1 MQVNDGSRH
10 QEANPRTF
18 KDMEKMTEELHV
30 LTKEQNPNTEIQT
43 ECEDFV
49 SDEHRDTSEFP
60 SEENKQEKEEEK
72 EEQLMEEKKRKKED
86 KKKKDATQ
94 KVTEQ
99 KTKAN
104 LSRNWMRESCIL
116 PEATKPSLSQPPT
129 ASSVGSV
136 PTPAGNGG
144 NNAKRAV
151 ATNGQPQNAA
161 RYLPRE
167 VPPRFRQQEHKVLLK
182 RGQPP
187 PPSCGLLGGG
197 AGPPGVPGS
206 NPGTAQPL
214 TQPNGPLQHGTTPVD
229 TNPGGAGSNYANS
242 AWGSGSSSTDLNH
255 GWDKLI
261 VDGSDMEAWPCIT
274 GRDSESASEH
284 VDNEGASSLGSEKGL
299 PPGSGAARSC
309 KGAANQFAAGSGKNE
324 CKLGAWNMGLVPKP
338 SHASSI
344 SSESKEGLNNWKN
357 LSSPDG
363 AGLGLTL
370 NPNIN
375 PSAWPILGQ
384 EGTSGKV
391 TLETDISSSN
401 AQLSAVGQSP
411 RDQDGTSPSAW
422 AKQSKTEN
430 AGVTWNASV
439 GEQPQALNTDGP
451 SNGDTNSLNASSQS
465 TGNPLQN
472 KGVSETTGNGTW
484 NMPLAMNLGNSLVL
498 NQSVST
504 EASSEGS
511 TRETMEGRAA
521 GGTWNTVWGSSG
533 TESMSGQNG
542 TGADGNNGR
551 TGDDP
556 AKNGSAMKQLLVNRS
571 RTESWDNNGGSWDSE
586 TPDPNKAKNWGKGNR
601 TAPGGAQGLWGQ
613 QTGADNRS
621 EGDWVGSANEQ
632 NCGTGGWDN
641 HRVNPLPENQ
651 GENAQNSNWVKAS
664 SSTGSDSGSRS
675 NNKKGASDNHPGGR
689 RLNKADHPDQ
699 EEVLQSVI
707 NRADLDPR
715 VLSNTGWG
723 QTQIKQNTMW
733 DVQESPRN
741 ERRADKGTEGWESTA
756 TQSTNSGGWGEG
768 PSQTS
773 HCTSGWGDA
782 PQSSNVEWK
791 DSKSPS
797 GWVDPKNSQG
807 WGGGAAEEKTPSWN
821 DGPRIKEPGWGA
833 RQQQTQGW
841 SANNGW
847 GDGSGQPAEQ
857 PKAGGW
863 DSSNSRWGESGRA
876 HSGDVGSWGGGSN
889 SNNNQRG
896 GWEDPTRHQGWGEP
910 SKATTSNWNKQ
921 QDVSGSWGTASASS
935 RQSGPGWGSA
945 PVPPMPSSVPTLPKE
960 EEPTGWEEPSPQ
972 SISRKMEID
981 DGTSAWGDP
990 NSYNYKNVNLWDKNS
1005 QSESSG
1011 SGPMPRE
1018 QNAANTV
1025 TGRGS
1030 TSSSGSKSMQ
1040 DGWGGGDRPT
1050 MSNTRPPS
1058 WEEDDDGPMGLWNSA
1073 GTQESSSPYNSSNW
1087 TSGGK
1092 KIHKGSMKGGNNDT
1106 WINPISTQF
1115 SKMGLLRESSED
1127 GVSNKMD
1134 LTVGG
1139 LPDKKLESDKRGMN
1153 MDYNG
1158 MMRKDRSGFRPS
1170 NSKDSPTTDS
1180 GPYFEKLTLP
1190 FSNQDGCLSDEAPNS
1205 PFSPPP
1211 SCKLSPSGTA
1221 LPTASL
1227 GCIGSG
1233 LNLQNINARHNG
1245 NHGLFGSSTAQSR
1258 GVHTP
1263 QLQSMN
1269 SSQPNLR
1276 PQVPPQFLP
1285 PPQVPAPM
1293 LKHATP
1299 NGALNPALFSLG
1311 PQLSPQQIAMLSQLP
1326 QLPQLQLA
1334 YQLLLQQQQ
1343 QQQVLQNQRKL
1354 SAAVRQQQEQQ
1365 LARIVNAL
1373 QQQQQQLRH
1382 NNNPAMK
1389 HSPSHPGMPKQHLD
1403 NVVPSSLPSG
1413 LPDFQTKGQIQP
1425 GYPMGMGSNMNV
1437 NQLDVNSIVGMKEP
1451 QSQQSRLKQW
1461 TTMDGLSP
1469 ATPPPDHNPL
1479 KNGAISSNMA
1489 PPVKPRDS
1497 LPYYE
1502 MIAEFRPGE
1511 PWKGFQNIDP
1521 ESDPYVTPAS
1531 MINSSAAPPSSDSE
1545 HQLLRDRSTGSSSS
1559 LNTSL
1564 PSPGAWSYSAS
1575 NSSYNTVQS
1584 TSAKFSD
1591 FKSTWSPDPIGHPR
1605 MWKSQMS
1612 SKNTNP
1618 PTRPPP
1624 GLTNQKP
1631 PSSPWGSGAPRFS
1644 RGWGVQE
1651 SRYALSSNWSDGN
1664 SSGSGRVS
1672 SWLVLHN
1679 LTPQIDG
1686 STLRTICMQHGPL
1699 ITFHL
1704 NLTHGT
1710 ALVRYSTKQEA
1721 AKAQTALH
1729 MCVLGNTTILAEFV
1743 SEEEV
1748 NRYFAQGQ
1756 LSTPSPGWQTL
1767 ETGQSQ
1773 MDPVGSSLHS
1783 FSGRASLGQWN
1794 SVGGVGRGSGN
1805 LAGTSLWATPSYTAS
1820 LWGAPNSDD
1829 SHRMGSPAPLLPGD
1843 LLGGGADS
1851 I

>member
-1 MQVNDGSRH
+1 MQVNDGSRR
-10 QEANPRTF
+10 QEASLKNF
-18 KDMEKMTEELHV
+18 MEMEKMTEELHI
-30 LTKEQNPNTEIQT
+30 LTKEQNVKAEIRA
-43 ECEDFV
+43 EREDFIR
-49 SDEHRDTSEFP
+49 DEHDDASE
-60 SEENKQEKEEEK
+60 SSIEESKQEKEEEK

-99 KTKAN
+99 KTKV
-104 LSRNWMRESCIL
+104 

-129 ASSVGSV
+129 ATPVGSV

-167 VPPRFRQQEHKVLLK
+167 VPPRFRQHEHKVLLK

-197 AGPPGVPGS
+197 AGPPGLPGS

-214 TQPNGPLQHGTTPVD
+214 TQPNCPLQHGSTPVD
-229 TNPGGAGSNYANS
+229 PNPGGAGSNYANS

-284 VDNEGASSLGSEKGL
+284 VDNEGASNLGSEKSL
-299 PPGSGAARSC
+299 PPGSGTARSC

-344 SSESKEGLNNWKN
+344 SSESKDGLNNWKN

-375 PSAWPILGQ
+375 PSAWPVLGQ
-384 EGTSGKV
+384 EGTSGKG
-391 TLETDISSSN
+391 TLETDVSSSS

-411 RDQDGTSPSAW
+411 RDQDGTSASAW

-451 SNGDTNSLNASSQS
+451 NNGDTNSLNASSQS

-472 KGVSETTGNGTW
+472 KGMSDTTGNGTW
-484 NMPLAMNLGNSLVL
+484 NMPLGMGLGNPLVL

-511 TRETMEGRAA
+511 IRGTMEGRGT

-533 TESMSGQNG
+533 TDAISGQNG

-551 TGDDP
+551 NGDDA
-556 AKNGSAMKQLLVNRS
+556 AKTGSGMKQLLVNRS
-571 RTESWDNNGGSWDSE
+571 RTESWDSNGRSWDSE
-586 TPDPNKAKNWGKGNR
+586 AQDPNKAKNWGKGNR
-601 TAPGGAQGLWGQ
+601 TASGGAQGLWGQ
-613 QTGADNRS
+613 QPGTDNRS
-621 EGDWVGSANEQ
+621 EGEWGGPPNEQ

-651 GENAQNSNWVKAS
+651 GENSQNSNWVKAS

-675 NNKKGASDNHPGGR
+675 NNKRGASENHPGGR
-689 RLNKADHPDQ
+689 RLNKTDPLDQ

-707 NRADLDPR
+707 SRADLDPR

-723 QTQIKQNTMW
+723 QTQIKQNTVW

-741 ERRADKGTEGWESTA
+741 ERRTDKGTEGWESTT

-768 PSQTS
+768 PSQSS

-782 PQSSNVEWK
+782 PQSSNMEWK

-797 GWVDPKNSQG
+797 GWVDPKNSQS
-807 WGGGAAEEKTPSWN
+807 WGGGTPEEKAPSWN

-833 RQQQTQGW
+833 RQQPTQGW

-847 GDGSGQPAEQ
+847 GDGSGQAAEQ

-863 DSSNSRWGESGRA
+863 DSSNSRWGESGR
-876 HSGDVGSWGGGSN
+876 GDVGSWGSGSN
-889 SNNNQRG
+889 SNSNQRS
-896 GWEDPTRHQGWGEP
+896 GWEDSIRHQGWGEP
-910 SKATTSNWNKQ
+910 SKTANWNKQ
-921 QDVSGSWGTASASS
+921 QDMSSSWGTASAGS

-945 PVPPMPSSVPTLPKE
+945 PVPSAPITVVPKE

-1011 SGPMPRE
+1011 SGPLPRE
-1018 QNAANTV
+1018 QNTSNAV

-1040 DGWGGGDRPT
+1040 DGWGGDRPAVP
-1050 MSNTRPPS
+1050 STRPPS
-1058 WEEDDDGPMGLWNSA
+1058 WEEEDDGSMGLWNSA

-1106 WINPISTQF
+1106 WMNPLSTQF

-1127 GVSNKMD
+1127 GVGNKMD

-1158 MMRKDRSGFRPS
+1158 MMRKDRSGFRPP
-1170 NSKDSPTTDS
+1170 NSKDSPTADS
-1180 GPYFEKLTLP
+1180 GPYFEK
-1190 FSNQDGCLSDEAPNS
+1190 
-1205 PFSPPP
+1205 
-1211 SCKLSPSGTA
+1211 
-1221 LPTASL
+1221 
-1227 GCIGSG
+1227 
-1233 LNLQNINARHNG
+1233 NG
-1245 NHGLFGSSTAQSR
+1245 NHGLFGGSTAQSR

-1263 QLQSMN
+1263 QVQPMN

-1276 PQVPPQFLP
+1276 AQVPPQFLP
-1285 PPQVPAPM
+1285 PPQVPASM
-1293 LKHATP
+1293 LKHAAP

-1334 YQLLLQQQQ
+1334 YQLLIQQQ

-1373 QQQQQQLRH
+1373 QQQQQQQHRH
-1382 NNNPAMK
+1382 NSTPGMK
-1389 HSPSHPGMPKQHLD
+1389 HSPSHPGIPKQHLD
-1403 NVVPSSLPSG
+1403 NVVPNSLPSG
-1413 LPDFQTKGQIQP
+1413 LPDFQTKGQLQP
-1425 GYPMGMGSNMNV
+1425 GYPMGLGSNMSV

-1461 TTMDGLSP
+1461 TTMEGLSP

-1479 KNGAISSNMA
+1479 KNGAISSSMA
-1489 PPVKPRDS
+1489 PSKSRDS

-1502 MIAEFRPGE
+1502 MIAGDSLASHSGPASDNWSTPKLSNGSSSSSWPPEFRPGE

-1521 ESDPYVTPAS
+1521 ESDPYATPAS
-1531 MINSSAAPPSSDSE
+1531 MINSSAAPPSPDSE

-1575 NSSYNTVQS
+1575 NSSYSTVQS

-1605 MWKSQMS
+1605 MWKNQMS

-1631 PSSPWGSGAPRFS
+1631 PSSLWGSGAPRFS
-1644 RGWGVQE
+1644 RGWGIQE
-1651 SRYALSSNWSDGN
+1651 SRYALSSNWGDG
-1664 SSGSGRVS
+1664 SLGGSGRVS
-1672 SWLVLHN
+1672 PWLVLHN

-1756 LSTPSPGWQTL
+1756 LPTPSPGWQTL

-1773 MDPVGSSLHS
+1773 LDPVGSSLHS
-1783 FSGRASLGQWN
+1783 FGGRSGLGQWN
-1794 SVGGVGRGSGN
+1794 SAGGVGRGSGN
-1805 LAGTSLWATPSYTAS
+1805 LAGASLWATPSYTAS

>member
-1 MQVNDGSRH
+1 MQVNDGSRR
-10 QEANPRTF
+10 QQACLKTF
-18 KDMEKMTEELHV
+18 MEMEKMTEELHI
-30 LTKEQNPNTEIQT
+30 LTKEQDVKAEIQA
-43 ECEDFV
+43 ECEDFTR
-49 SDEHRDTSEFP
+49 DEHDDTSESP
-60 SEENKQEKEEEK
+60 VEESKQEKEEEK

-99 KTKAN
+99 KTKV
-104 LSRNWMRESCIL
+104 

-129 ASSVGSV
+129 ATPVGSV
-136 PTPAGNGG
+136 PTPAANGG

-167 VPPRFRQQEHKVLLK
+167 VPPRFRQHEHKVLLK

-197 AGPPGVPGS
+197 AGPPGLPGS
-206 NPGTAQPL
+206 NPGAAQPL
-214 TQPNGPLQHGTTPVD
+214 TQPNCPLQHGSTPVD

-284 VDNEGASSLGSEKGL
+284 VDNEGASNFGSEKSL

-344 SSESKEGLNNWKN
+344 SSESKDGLNNWKN
-357 LSSPDG
+357 LSNPDG

-375 PSAWPILGQ
+375 PSAWPVLGQ
-384 EGTSGKV
+384 EGNSGKG
-391 TLETDISSSN
+391 TLETDVSSSS

-411 RDQDGTSPSAW
+411 RDQDGTSASAW
-422 AKQSKTEN
+422 ANKSKTEN

-451 SNGDTNSLNASSQS
+451 NNGDTNSLNANSQS

-472 KGVSETTGNGTW
+472 KGVSDTTGNGTW
-484 NMPLAMNLGNSLVL
+484 NMPMGMGLGNPLVL

-511 TRETMEGRAA
+511 IRGTMEGRGT
-521 GGTWNTVWGSSG
+521 GGSWNTVWGSSG
-533 TESMSGQNG
+533 TDSISGQNG
-542 TGADGNNGR
+542 TGADGNSGR
-551 TGDDP
+551 NSDDT
-556 AKNGSAMKQLLVNRS
+556 AKAGSGLKQLLVNRS
-571 RTESWDNNGGSWDSE
+571 RTESWDSNSGSWDSE
-586 TPDPNKAKNWGKGNR
+586 AQDPNKAKNWGKGNR
-601 TAPGGAQGLWGQ
+601 TASSGAQGLWGQ
-613 QTGADNRS
+613 QPGTDNRS
-621 EGDWVGSANEQ
+621 EGEWSGTPNEQ

-651 GENAQNSNWVKAS
+651 GENSQNSNWVKAS

-675 NNKKGASDNHPGGR
+675 NNKRGGSENHPGGR
-689 RLNKADHPDQ
+689 RLNKTDPLDQ
-699 EEVLQSVI
+699 EEVIQSVI
-707 NRADLDPR
+707 SRSDLDPR

-723 QTQIKQNTMW
+723 QTQIKQNTVW

-741 ERRADKGTEGWESTA
+741 ERRTDRGTEGWESTT
-756 TQSTNSGGWGEG
+756 TQSTNSGGWGEAS
-768 PSQTS
+768 SQSS
-773 HCTSGWGDA
+773 HCNSGWGDA
-782 PQSSNVEWK
+782 PQSSNMES
-791 DSKSPS
+791 DSPS

-807 WGGGAAEEKTPSWN
+807 WGGGTPEEKAPSWN
-821 DGPRIKEPGWGA
+821 DAPRIKEPGWGA
-833 RQQQTQGW
+833 RQQPTQGW
-841 SANNGW
+841 SPNNGW

-863 DSSNSRWGESGRA
+863 DSSNSRWGDSGR
-876 HSGDVGSWGGGSN
+876 GEVGSWGGGNSN
-889 SNNNQRG
+889 SNQRS

-910 SKATTSNWNKQ
+910 SKTAANNWNKQ
-921 QDVSGSWGTASASS
+921 QDVSGSWGTNSAGS

-945 PVPPMPSSVPTLPKE
+945 SVPPAPIPVVPKE

-1011 SGPMPRE
+1011 SGPAPRE
-1018 QNAANTV
+1018 QNAANVV

-1030 TSSSGSKSMQ
+1030 TSSSGSKAMQ

-1050 MSNTRPPS
+1050 VASTRPPS
-1058 WEEDDDGPMGLWNSA
+1058 WEEEEDGSIGLWNSA
-1073 GTQESSSPYNSSNW
+1073 GTQESSSPYNSTNW
-1087 TSGGK
+1087 TSSGK

-1106 WINPISTQF
+1106 WINPLSTQF
-1115 SKMGLLRESSED
+1115 SKMGLLREPSED
-1127 GVSNKMD
+1127 GVGNKMD
-1134 LTVGG
+1134 LAVVG
-1139 LPDKKLESDKRGMN
+1139 LSDKKLESDKRGMN

-1158 MMRKDRSGFRPS
+1158 MMRKDRSGFRPP
-1170 NSKDSPTTDS
+1170 NSKDSPTADS
-1180 GPYFEKLTLP
+1180 GPYFEK
-1190 FSNQDGCLSDEAPNS
+1190 
-1205 PFSPPP
+1205 
-1211 SCKLSPSGTA
+1211 
-1221 LPTASL
+1221 
-1227 GCIGSG
+1227 
-1233 LNLQNINARHNG
+1233 NG
-1245 NHGLFGSSTAQSR
+1245 NHGLFGGSTAQSR

-1263 QLQSMN
+1263 QVQPMN

-1276 PQVPPQFLP
+1276 AQVPPQFLP
-1285 PPQVPAPM
+1285 PPQVPASM
-1293 LKHATP
+1293 LKHTAP

-1334 YQLLLQQQQ
+1334 YQLLIQQQ

-1365 LARIVNAL
+1365 LARIVSAL
-1373 QQQQQQLRH
+1373 QQQQQQQHRH
-1382 NNNPAMK
+1382 NTPGMK
-1389 HSPSHPGMPKQHLD
+1389 HSPSHPGIPKQHLD
-1403 NVVPSSLPSG
+1403 NVVPNSLPSG
-1413 LPDFQTKGQIQP
+1413 LPDFQTKGQLQP
-1425 GYPMGMGSNMNV
+1425 GYPMGLGSNMNV

-1461 TTMDGLSP
+1461 TTMEGLSP

-1479 KNGAISSNMA
+1479 KNGAISSSMA
-1489 PPVKPRDS
+1489 PPKSRDS

-1502 MIAEFRPGE
+1502 MIAGDSLASHSGPASDNWSTPKLSNGSSSSSWPPEFRPGE

-1521 ESDPYVTPAS
+1521 ESDPYATPAS
-1531 MINSSAAPPSSDSE
+1531 MINSSAAPPSPDSE

-1575 NSSYNTVQS
+1575 NSSYSTVQS
-1584 TSAKFSD
+1584 TSAKFND

-1605 MWKSQMS
+1605 MWKNQMS

-1631 PSSPWGSGAPRFS
+1631 PSSLWGSGAPRFS
-1644 RGWGVQE
+1644 RGWGVQD
-1651 SRYALSSNWSDGN
+1651 SRYALSSNWGDG
-1664 SSGSGRVS
+1664 SSGGSVRVS
-1672 SWLVLHN
+1672 SWLLLHN

-1721 AKAQTALH
+1721 IKAQTALH

-1783 FSGRASLGQWN
+1783 FGGRSGLGQWN
-1794 SVGGVGRGSGN
+1794 SAGGVGRGSGN
-1805 LAGTSLWATPSYTAS
+1805 LAGASLWATPSYTAS

>member
-1 MQVNDGSRH
+1 LAPKFLPKWPPHSQLAFERCFLKKEGKESVCFLLNFLIFDFASN
-10 QEANPRTF
+10 ASTCWILAL
-18 KDMEKMTEELHV
+18 LH
-30 LTKEQNPNTEIQT
+30 
-43 ECEDFV
+43 FM
-49 SDEHRDTSEFP
+49 R
-60 SEENKQEKEEEK
+60 EKEEEK

-86 KKKKDATQ
+86 KKKKEATQ

-99 KTKAN
+99 KTKV
-104 LSRNWMRESCIL
+104 

-129 ASSVGSV
+129 ATPVGSV
-136 PTPAGNGG
+136 PTPAANGG

-167 VPPRFRQQEHKVLLK
+167 VPPRFRQHEHKVLLK

-197 AGPPGVPGS
+197 AGPPGLPGS
-206 NPGTAQPL
+206 NPGAAQPL
-214 TQPNGPLQHGTTPVD
+214 TQPNCPLQHGSTPVD
-229 TNPGGAGSNYANS
+229 ANPGGAGSNYANS

-284 VDNEGASSLGSEKGL
+284 VDNEGASNFGSEKSL

-344 SSESKEGLNNWKN
+344 SSESKDGLNNWKN
-357 LSSPDG
+357 LSNPDG

-375 PSAWPILGQ
+375 PSAWPVLGQ
-384 EGTSGKV
+384 EGNSGKG
-391 TLETDISSSN
+391 TLETDVSSSS

-411 RDQDGTSPSAW
+411 RDQDGTSASAW
-422 AKQSKTEN
+422 ANKSKTEN

-451 SNGDTNSLNASSQS
+451 NNGDTNSLNANSQS

-472 KGVSETTGNGTW
+472 KGVSDTTGNGTW
-484 NMPLAMNLGNSLVL
+484 NMPMGMGLGNPLVL

-511 TRETMEGRAA
+511 IRGTMEGRGT
-521 GGTWNTVWGSSG
+521 GGSWNTVWGSSG
-533 TESMSGQNG
+533 TDSISGQNG
-542 TGADGNNGR
+542 TGADGNSGR
-551 TGDDP
+551 NSDDT
-556 AKNGSAMKQLLVNRS
+556 AKAGSGLKQLLVNRS
-571 RTESWDNNGGSWDSE
+571 RTESWDSNSGSWDSE
-586 TPDPNKAKNWGKGNR
+586 AQDPNKAKNWGKGNR
-601 TAPGGAQGLWGQ
+601 TASGGAQGLWGQ
-613 QTGADNRS
+613 QPGTDNRS
-621 EGDWVGSANEQ
+621 EGEWSGTPNEQ

-651 GENAQNSNWVKAS
+651 GENSQNSNWVKAS

-675 NNKKGASDNHPGGR
+675 NNKRGGSENHPGGR
-689 RLNKADHPDQ
+689 RLNKTDPLDQ
-699 EEVLQSVI
+699 EEVIQSVI
-707 NRADLDPR
+707 SRSDLDPR

-723 QTQIKQNTMW
+723 QTQIKQNTVW

-741 ERRADKGTEGWESTA
+741 ERRTDRGTEGWESTT
-756 TQSTNSGGWGEG
+756 TQSTNSGGWGEAS
-768 PSQTS
+768 SQSS
-773 HCTSGWGDA
+773 HCNSGWGDA
-782 PQSSNVEWK
+782 PQSSNMES
-791 DSKSPS
+791 DSPS
-797 GWVDPKNSQG
+797 GWVDPKNSQS
-807 WGGGAAEEKTPSWN
+807 WGGGTPEEKAPSWN
-821 DGPRIKEPGWGA
+821 DAPRIKEPGWGA
-833 RQQQTQGW
+833 RQQPTQGW
-841 SANNGW
+841 SPNNGW

-863 DSSNSRWGESGRA
+863 DSSNSRWGDSGR
-876 HSGDVGSWGGGSN
+876 GEVGSWGGGNSN
-889 SNNNQRG
+889 SNQRS

-910 SKATTSNWNKQ
+910 SKTAASNWNKQ
-921 QDVSGSWGTASASS
+921 QDVSGSWGTNSAGS

-945 PVPPMPSSVPTLPKE
+945 SVPPAPIPVVPKE

-1011 SGPMPRE
+1011 SGPAPRE
-1018 QNAANTV
+1018 QNAANVV

-1030 TSSSGSKSMQ
+1030 TSSSGSKAMQ

-1050 MSNTRPPS
+1050 VASTRPPS
-1058 WEEDDDGPMGLWNSA
+1058 WEEEEDGSIGLWNSA
-1073 GTQESSSPYNSSNW
+1073 GTQESSSPYNSTNW
-1087 TSGGK
+1087 TSSGK

-1106 WINPISTQF
+1106 WINPLSTQF
-1115 SKMGLLRESSED
+1115 SKMGLLREPSED
-1127 GVSNKMD
+1127 GVGNKMD
-1134 LTVGG
+1134 LAVVG
-1139 LPDKKLESDKRGMN
+1139 LSDKKLESDKRGMN

-1158 MMRKDRSGFRPS
+1158 MMRKDRSGFRPP
-1170 NSKDSPTTDS
+1170 NSKDSPTADS
-1180 GPYFEKLTLP
+1180 GPYFEK
-1190 FSNQDGCLSDEAPNS
+1190 
-1205 PFSPPP
+1205 
-1211 SCKLSPSGTA
+1211 
-1221 LPTASL
+1221 
-1227 GCIGSG
+1227 
-1233 LNLQNINARHNG
+1233 NG
-1245 NHGLFGSSTAQSR
+1245 NHGLFGGSTAQSR
-1258 GVHTP
+1258 SVHTP
-1263 QLQSMN
+1263 QVQPMN

-1276 PQVPPQFLP
+1276 AQVPPQFLP
-1285 PPQVPAPM
+1285 PPQVPASM
-1293 LKHATP
+1293 LKHTAP

-1334 YQLLLQQQQ
+1334 YQLLIQQQ

-1365 LARIVNAL
+1365 LARIVSAL
-1373 QQQQQQLRH
+1373 QQQQQQQQHRH
-1382 NNNPAMK
+1382 NTPGMK
-1389 HSPSHPGMPKQHLD
+1389 HSPSHPGIPKQHLD
-1403 NVVPSSLPSG
+1403 NVVPNSLPSG
-1413 LPDFQTKGQIQP
+1413 LPDYQTKGPLQP
-1425 GYPMGMGSNMNV
+1425 GYPMGLGSNMNV

-1461 TTMDGLSP
+1461 TTMEGLSP

-1479 KNGAISSNMA
+1479 KNGAISSSMA
-1489 PPVKPRDS
+1489 PPKSRDS

-1502 MIAEFRPGE
+1502 MIAGDSLASHSGPASDNWSTPKLSNGSSSSSWPPEFRPGE

-1521 ESDPYVTPAS
+1521 ESDPYATPAS
-1531 MINSSAAPPSSDSE
+1531 MINSSAAPPSPDSE

-1575 NSSYNTVQS
+1575 NSSYSTVQS
-1584 TSAKFSD
+1584 TSAKFND

-1605 MWKSQMS
+1605 MWKNQMS

-1631 PSSPWGSGAPRFS
+1631 PSSLWGSGAPRFS
-1644 RGWGVQE
+1644 RGWGVQD
-1651 SRYALSSNWSDGN
+1651 SRYALSSNWGDG
-1664 SSGSGRVS
+1664 SSGGSVRVS

-1721 AKAQTALH
+1721 IKAQTALH

-1783 FSGRASLGQWN
+1783 FGGRSGLGQWN
-1794 SVGGVGRGSGN
+1794 SAGGVGRGSGN
-1805 LAGTSLWATPSYTAS
+1805 LAGASLWATPSYTAS

>member
-1 MQVNDGSRH
+1 MQVNDGSRR
-10 QEANPRTF
+10 QEASLKTF
-18 KDMEKMTEELHV
+18 TEMEMTEELPIQ
-30 LTKEQNPNTEIQT
+30 TKEQNVNTEMQA
-43 ECEDFV
+43 EREDITP
-49 SDEHRDTSEFP
+49 DEHDDISESP
-60 SEENKQEKEEEK
+60 SEESKQEKEEEK

-94 KVTEQ
+94 KVRQKVTEQ
-99 KTKAN
+99 KTKV
-104 LSRNWMRESCIL
+104 

-129 ASSVGSV
+129 ATPVGSV

-167 VPPRFRQQEHKVLLK
+167 VPPRFRQHEHKVLLK

-197 AGPPGVPGS
+197 AGPPGLPGS

-214 TQPNGPLQHGTTPVD
+214 TQPNGPLQHGSTPVD
-229 TNPGGAGSNYANS
+229 ANPGGAGSNYANS

-284 VDNEGASSLGSEKGL
+284 VDNEGASNLGSEKSL

-338 SHASSI
+338 SHVSSI
-344 SSESKEGLNNWKN
+344 SSESKDGLNNWKN

-363 AGLGLTL
+363 TGLGLTL

-375 PSAWPILGQ
+375 PSAWPVLGQ
-384 EGTSGKV
+384 EGTSGKG
-391 TLETDISSSN
+391 TLETDISSSS
-401 AQLSAVGQSP
+401 AQLGAVGQSP
-411 RDQDGTSPSAW
+411 RDQDGTSASAW

-451 SNGDTNSLNASSQS
+451 NNGDTNSLNASSQS

-472 KGVSETTGNGTW
+472 KGVSDTTGNGTW
-484 NMPLAMNLGNSLVL
+484 NMPLGMGLGNPLVL

-504 EASSEGS
+504 EASPEGS
-511 TRETMEGRAA
+511 IRGTMEGRGN

-533 TESMSGQNG
+533 TDSISGQNG

-551 TGDDP
+551 NGDDA
-556 AKNGSAMKQLLVNRS
+556 AKTGSGMKQLLGNRS

-586 TPDPNKAKNWGKGNR
+586 AQDPNKAKNWGKGNR
-601 TAPGGAQGLWGQ
+601 TTSGGAQGLWGQ
-613 QTGADNRS
+613 QPGTDNRS
-621 EGDWVGSANEQ
+621 DGEWSGPPNEQ

-651 GENAQNSNWVKAS
+651 GENSQNSNWVKAS
-664 SSTGSDSGSRS
+664 SSTGSDSGNRS
-675 NNKKGASDNHPGGR
+675 NNKKGASENHPGGR
-689 RLNKADHPDQ
+689 RLNKTDPPDQ
-699 EEVLQSVI
+699 EEVLQTVI

-733 DVQESPRN
+733 DIQESPRN
-741 ERRADKGTEGWESTA
+741 ERRTDKGTEGWESSA

-768 PSQTS
+768 PSQSS

-782 PQSSNVEWK
+782 PQPSNMEWK
-791 DSKSPS
+791 DSKSQS

-807 WGGGAAEEKTPSWN
+807 WGGGMPEEKATSWN

-833 RQQQTQGW
+833 RQQPTQGW
-841 SANNGW
+841 STNNGW

-863 DSSNSRWGESGRA
+863 DSSNSRWGEGGR
-876 HSGDVGSWGGGSN
+876 GDAGSWGGGSN
-889 SNNNQRG
+889 SNSNQRG

-910 SKATTSNWNKQ
+910 SKTAATNWNKQ
-921 QDVSGSWGTASASS
+921 QDVPGSWGTASTGS
-935 RQSGPGWGSA
+935 RQSGPGWGTA
-945 PVPPMPSSVPTLPKE
+945 PVPPTPPASVPPAPIPAVPKE

-1005 QSESSG
+1005 KNESAG

-1018 QNAANTV
+1018 QNAANAA

-1030 TSSSGSKSMQ
+1030 TSNSGPKSMQ
-1040 DGWGGGDRPT
+1040 DGWGGGDRPVVA
-1050 MSNTRPPS
+1050 STRPPS
-1058 WEEDDDGPMGLWNSA
+1058 WEEEDDSEIGLWNSA

-1092 KIHKGSMKGGNNDT
+1092 KIHKGSMKGGNNDA
-1106 WINPISTQF
+1106 WINPLSTQF

-1127 GVSNKMD
+1127 SVGNKMD

-1158 MMRKDRSGFRPS
+1158 MMRKDRSGFRPP

-1180 GPYFEKLTLP
+1180 GPYFEK
-1190 FSNQDGCLSDEAPNS
+1190 
-1205 PFSPPP
+1205 
-1211 SCKLSPSGTA
+1211 
-1221 LPTASL
+1221 
-1227 GCIGSG
+1227 
-1233 LNLQNINARHNG
+1233 NG
-1245 NHGLFGSSTAQSR
+1245 NHGLFGGSTAQSR

-1263 QLQSMN
+1263 QVQPMN
-1269 SSQPNLR
+1269 SSQPTLR
-1276 PQVPPQFLP
+1276 AQVPPQFLP
-1285 PPQVPAPM
+1285 PPQVPASM
-1293 LKHATP
+1293 LKHAAP

-1334 YQLLLQQQQ
+1334 YQLLIQQQ

-1373 QQQQQQLRH
+1373 QQQQQQQHRH
-1382 NNNPAMK
+1382 NNTPGMK
-1389 HSPSHPGMPKQHLD
+1389 HSPSHPGIPKQHLD
-1403 NVVPSSLPSG
+1403 NVPNSLPSG
-1413 LPDFQTKGQIQP
+1413 LPDFQTKGQLQP
-1425 GYPMGMGSNMNV
+1425 GYPMGLGSNMNV

-1461 TTMDGLSP
+1461 TTMEGLSP
-1469 ATPPPDHNPL
+1469 VTPPPDHNPL
-1479 KNGAISSNMA
+1479 KNGAISSSMA
-1489 PPVKPRDS
+1489 PSVKPRDS

-1502 MIAEFRPGE
+1502 MIAGDSLASHSGPASDNWSTPKLSNGSSSSSWPPEFRPGE

-1531 MINSSAAPPSSDSE
+1531 MINSSTAPPSPDSE

-1575 NSSYNTVQS
+1575 NSSYSTVQS

-1591 FKSTWSPDPIGHPR
+1591 FKSTWCPDPIGHPR
-1605 MWKSQMS
+1605 MWKNQMS

-1651 SRYALSSNWSDGN
+1651 SRYALSSNWSDG
-1664 SSGSGRVS
+1664 SSGGSGRVS

-1773 MDPVGSSLHS
+1773 MDAVGSSLHS
-1783 FSGRASLGQWN
+1783 FGGRSGLGQWN
-1794 SVGGVGRGSGN
+1794 SAGGVGRGSGN
-1805 LAGTSLWATPSYTAS
+1805 LAGSSLWATPNYTAS

>member
-1 MQVNDGSRH
+1 MQVNDGSRR
-10 QEANPRTF
+10 QEASLKTF
-18 KDMEKMTEELHV
+18 TEMEKMTEDQHIQ
-30 LTKEQNPNTEIQT
+30 TKDQNVNPEIQA
-43 ECEDFV
+43 ECEDFTPKEH
-49 SDEHRDTSEFP
+49 DETSESP
-60 SEENKQEKEEEK
+60 SEESKQEKEEEK

-94 KVTEQ
+94 KVRQKVTEQ
-99 KTKAN
+99 KTKV
-104 LSRNWMRESCIL
+104 

-129 ASSVGSV
+129 ATPVGSV
-136 PTPAGNGG
+136 LTPAGNGG

-167 VPPRFRQQEHKVLLK
+167 VPPRFRQHEHKVLLK

-197 AGPPGVPGS
+197 AGPPGLPGS

-214 TQPNGPLQHGTTPVD
+214 TQPNGPLQHGSTPVD
-229 TNPGGAGSNYANS
+229 ANPGGAGSNYANS

-284 VDNEGASSLGSEKGL
+284 VDNEGASTLGSEKSL

-344 SSESKEGLNNWKN
+344 SSESKDGLSNWKN

-375 PSAWPILGQ
+375 PSAWPVLGQ
-384 EGTSGKV
+384 EGTSGKG
-391 TLETDISSSN
+391 TLETDISSSS

-411 RDQDGTSPSAW
+411 RDQDGTSASAW

-430 AGVTWNASV
+430 AGVAWNASV

-451 SNGDTNSLNASSQS
+451 NNGDTNSLNASSQS

-472 KGVSETTGNGTW
+472 KGVSDTTGNGTW
-484 NMPLAMNLGNSLVL
+484 NMPLGMGLGNPLVL

-511 TRETMEGRAA
+511 IRGTMEGRGA

-533 TESMSGQNG
+533 TDSISGQNG

-551 TGDDP
+551 NGDEAAKTGS
-556 AKNGSAMKQLLVNRS
+556 GMKQLLVNRS

-586 TPDPNKAKNWGKGNR
+586 AQDPSKAKNWGKGNR
-601 TAPGGAQGLWGQ
+601 AAHGGAQGLWGQ
-613 QTGADNRS
+613 QPGTENRS
-621 EGDWVGSANEQ
+621 EGEWGGPPNEQ
-632 NCGTGGWDN
+632 NSGTGGWDN

-651 GENAQNSNWVKAS
+651 GESAQISNWVKAS
-664 SSTGSDSGSRS
+664 SSTGSDSGGRS
-675 NNKKGASDNHPGGR
+675 NNNKKGGSENHPAGR
-689 RLNKADHPDQ
+689 RLNKTEPPDQ
-699 EEVLQSVI
+699 EEVLQTVI

-723 QTQIKQNTMW
+723 QTQIKQNNMW

-741 ERRADKGTEGWESTA
+741 ERRTDKGTEGWESTVA
-756 TQSTNSGGWGEG
+756 QSTNSGGWGEG
-768 PSQTS
+768 PSQSS

-782 PQSSNVEWK
+782 SQSSNMEWK

-807 WGGGAAEEKTPSWN
+807 WGGGAPEEKTPSWN
-821 DGPRIKEPGWGA
+821 DGPRIKEPGWAA
-833 RQQQTQGW
+833 RQQPTQGW

-847 GDGSGQPAEQ
+847 GDGGGQPAEQ

-863 DSSNSRWGESGRA
+863 DGSNSRWGESGR
-876 HSGDVGSWGGGSN
+876 GDVGSWGGGGN
-889 SNNNQRG
+889 SNANPNPRG
-896 GWEDPTRHQGWGEP
+896 GWDDPTRHQGWGEQ
-910 SKATTSNWNKQ
+910 SKTATPNWNKQ
-921 QDVSGSWGTASASS
+921 QDVSGSWGGPSAGS

-945 PVPPMPSSVPTLPKE
+945 PVPPMAPAPVPPAPIPTVPKE
-960 EEPTGWEEPSPQ
+960 DEPTGWEEPSPQ

-990 NSYNYKNVNLWDKNS
+990 SSYNYKNVNLWDKNS
-1005 QSESSG
+1005 QNEGSG
-1011 SGPMPRE
+1011 SGPNPRE
-1018 QNAANTV
+1018 QNASNAV

-1040 DGWGGGDRPT
+1040 DGWGGGDRPAVAST
-1050 MSNTRPPS
+1050 HPPS
-1058 WEEDDDGPMGLWNSA
+1058 WEEDEDGPIGLWNSA
-1073 GTQESSSPYNSSNW
+1073 GTQESNSPYNSSNW
-1087 TSGGK
+1087 SSGGK

-1106 WINPISTQF
+1106 WINPLSTQF

-1127 GVSNKMD
+1127 GVGNKMD
-1134 LTVGG
+1134 ITVGG

-1158 MMRKDRSGFRPS
+1158 MMRKERSGFRPP

-1180 GPYFEKLTLP
+1180 GPYFEK
-1190 FSNQDGCLSDEAPNS
+1190 
-1205 PFSPPP
+1205 
-1211 SCKLSPSGTA
+1211 
-1221 LPTASL
+1221 
-1227 GCIGSG
+1227 
-1233 LNLQNINARHNG
+1233 NG
-1245 NHGLFGSSTAQSR
+1245 NHGLFGGSTAQSR

-1263 QLQSMN
+1263 QVQPMN

-1276 PQVPPQFLP
+1276 AQVPPQFLP
-1285 PPQVPAPM
+1285 SPQVPASM
-1293 LKHATP
+1293 LKHAAP

-1334 YQLLLQQQQ
+1334 YQLLIQQQ

-1373 QQQQQQLRH
+1373 QQQQQQQHRH
-1382 NNNPAMK
+1382 NSTPGMK
-1389 HSPSHPGMPKQHLD
+1389 HSPSHPGIPKQHLD
-1403 NVVPSSLPSG
+1403 NVVPNSLPSG
-1413 LPDFQTKGQIQP
+1413 LPDFQTKGPLQP
-1425 GYPMGMGSNMNV
+1425 GYPMGLGSNMNV

-1479 KNGAISSNMA
+1479 KNGAISSSMA
-1489 PPVKPRDS
+1489 PSVKPRDS

-1502 MIAEFRPGE
+1502 MIAGDSLASHSGPVSDNWSTPKLSNGSSGSSWPPEFRPGE

-1521 ESDPYVTPAS
+1521 ESDPYATPAS
-1531 MINSSAAPPSSDSE
+1531 MINSSAAPPSPDSE
-1545 HQLLRDRSTGSSSS
+1545 HQLLRDRNTGSSSS

-1575 NSSYNTVQS
+1575 NNSYSTVQS

-1605 MWKSQMS
+1605 MWKNQMS

-1631 PSSPWGSGAPRFS
+1631 PSSPWGSGAPRLS
-1644 RGWGVQE
+1644 RGWGMQE
-1651 SRYALSSNWSDGN
+1651 SRYALSSNWSDG
-1664 SSGSGRVS
+1664 SSGGSVRVS

-1783 FSGRASLGQWN
+1783 FGGRSGLGQWN
-1794 SVGGVGRGSGN
+1794 SGGGVGRGGGGSN
-1805 LAGTSLWATPSYTAS
+1805 LAGASLWATPSYTAS

>member
-1 MQVNDGSRH
+1 MQVNDGSRR
-10 QEANPRTF
+10 QEASLKTF
-18 KDMEKMTEELHV
+18 MEMEKMTEELHI
-30 LTKEQNPNTEIQT
+30 LTKEQNVKTEIRA
-43 ECEDFV
+43 ECEDFTR
-49 SDEHRDTSEFP
+49 DEHNNTPEP
-60 SEENKQEKEEEK
+60 PIEESKQEKEEEK

-99 KTKAN
+99 KTKV
-104 LSRNWMRESCIL
+104 

-129 ASSVGSV
+129 ATPVGSV

-167 VPPRFRQQEHKVLLK
+167 VPPRFRQHEHKVLLK

-197 AGPPGVPGS
+197 AGPPGLPGS

-214 TQPNGPLQHGTTPVD
+214 TQPNCPLQHGSTPVD
-229 TNPGGAGSNYANS
+229 ANPGGAGSNYANS

-284 VDNEGASSLGSEKGL
+284 VDNEGASNLGSEKSL

-344 SSESKEGLNNWKN
+344 SSESKDGLNNWKN

-375 PSAWPILGQ
+375 PSAWPVLGQ
-384 EGTSGKV
+384 EGNSGKG
-391 TLETDISSSN
+391 TLETDVSSSS

-411 RDQDGTSPSAW
+411 RDQDGTSASAW

-451 SNGDTNSLNASSQS
+451 NNGDTNSLNASSQS
-465 TGNPLQN
+465 TGNSLQN
-472 KGVSETTGNGTW
+472 KGVSDTTGNGTW
-484 NMPLAMNLGNSLVL
+484 NMPLGIGLGNPLVL
-498 NQSVST
+498 NQPVST

-511 TRETMEGRAA
+511 IRGTMEGRGT

-533 TESMSGQNG
+533 TDTISGQNG

-551 TGDDP
+551 NGDDA
-556 AKNGSAMKQLLVNRS
+556 AKASSGMKQLLVNRS

-586 TPDPNKAKNWGKGNR
+586 AQDPNKAKNWGKGNR
-601 TAPGGAQGLWGQ
+601 TASGGAQGLWGQ
-613 QTGADNRS
+613 QPGTDNRS
-621 EGDWVGSANEQ
+621 EGEWSGPPNEQ

-651 GENAQNSNWVKAS
+651 GENSQNSNWAKAS

-675 NNKKGASDNHPGGR
+675 NNKRGSSENHPGGR
-689 RLNKADHPDQ
+689 RLNKTDPLDQ

-707 NRADLDPR
+707 SRADLDPR

-723 QTQIKQNTMW
+723 QTQIKQNTVW

-741 ERRADKGTEGWESTA
+741 ERRTDRGTEGWESTT

-768 PSQTS
+768 PSQSS

-782 PQSSNVEWK
+782 PQSSNVE
-791 DSKSPS
+791 SKSPS

-807 WGGGAAEEKTPSWN
+807 WGGGTPEEKAPSWN

-833 RQQQTQGW
+833 RQQPTPGW
-841 SANNGW
+841 SPNNGW

-863 DSSNSRWGESGRA
+863 DSSNSRWGDSGR
-876 HSGDVGSWGGGSN
+876 GDGGSWGSGSN
-889 SNNNQRG
+889 SNSNQRS

-910 SKATTSNWNKQ
+910 SKTATPNWTKQ
-921 QDVSGSWGTASASS
+921 QDVSGSWGTTPAGS
-935 RQSGPGWGSA
+935 RQSGPGWGST
-945 PVPPMPSSVPTLPKE
+945 PVPPAPIPIVPKE

-1018 QNAANTV
+1018 PNTSNAV
-1025 TGRGS
+1025 PGRGS

-1040 DGWGGGDRPT
+1040 DGWGGGDRPAVA
-1050 MSNTRPPS
+1050 NTRPPS
-1058 WEEDDDGPMGLWNSA
+1058 WEEEDDGSIGLWNSA

-1106 WINPISTQF
+1106 WINPLSTQF

-1158 MMRKDRSGFRPS
+1158 MMRKDRSGFRPP

-1180 GPYFEKLTLP
+1180 GPYFEK
-1190 FSNQDGCLSDEAPNS
+1190 
-1205 PFSPPP
+1205 
-1211 SCKLSPSGTA
+1211 
-1221 LPTASL
+1221 
-1227 GCIGSG
+1227 
-1233 LNLQNINARHNG
+1233 NG
-1245 NHGLFGSSTAQSR
+1245 NHGLFGGSTAQSR

-1263 QLQSMN
+1263 QVQPMN

-1276 PQVPPQFLP
+1276 AQVPPQFLP
-1285 PPQVPAPM
+1285 PPQVPASM

-1334 YQLLLQQQQ
+1334 YQLLIQQQ

-1373 QQQQQQLRH
+1373 QQQQQQHRH
-1382 NNNPAMK
+1382 NSTPGMK
-1389 HSPSHPGMPKQHLD
+1389 HSPSHPGIPKQHLD
-1403 NVVPSSLPSG
+1403 NVVPNSLPSG
-1413 LPDFQTKGQIQP
+1413 LPDFQTKGQLQP
-1425 GYPMGMGSNMNV
+1425 GYPMGLGSNMNV

-1461 TTMDGLSP
+1461 TTMEGLSP

-1479 KNGAISSNMA
+1479 KNGAISSSMA
-1489 PPVKPRDS
+1489 PPKSRDS

-1502 MIAEFRPGE
+1502 MIAGDSLANHSGPASDNWSTPKLSNGSSSSSWPPEFRPGE

-1521 ESDPYVTPAS
+1521 ESDPYATPAS
-1531 MINSSAAPPSSDSE
+1531 MINSSAAPPSPDSE

-1575 NSSYNTVQS
+1575 NSSYSTVQS
-1584 TSAKFSD
+1584 TSAKFND

-1605 MWKSQMS
+1605 MWKNQMS

-1624 GLTNQKP
+1624 GLTNQKA
-1631 PSSPWGSGAPRFS
+1631 PSSLWGSGAPRFS

-1651 SRYALSSNWSDGN
+1651 SRYALSSNWGDG
-1664 SSGSGRVS
+1664 SSGGSSRVS

-1783 FSGRASLGQWN
+1783 FGGRSGLGQWN
-1794 SVGGVGRGSGN
+1794 SAGGVGRGSGN
-1805 LAGTSLWATPSYTAS
+1805 LAGASLWATPSYTAS

>member
-1 MQVNDGSRH
+1 MQVNDGSRR
-10 QEANPRTF
+10 QEASLKTF
-18 KDMEKMTEELHV
+18 MEMEKMTEELHI
-30 LTKEQNPNTEIQT
+30 LTKEQNVKTEIRA
-43 ECEDFV
+43 ECEDLTR
-49 SDEHRDTSEFP
+49 DERNDTSESP
-60 SEENKQEKEEEK
+60 IEESKQEKEEEK

-99 KTKAN
+99 KTKV
-104 LSRNWMRESCIL
+104 
-116 PEATKPSLSQPPT
+116 PEATKPSLSLPPT
-129 ASSVGSV
+129 ATPVGSV

-167 VPPRFRQQEHKVLLK
+167 VPPRFRQHEHKVLLK

-197 AGPPGVPGS
+197 VGPPGLPGP

-214 TQPNGPLQHGTTPVD
+214 TQPNCPLQHGSTPVD
-229 TNPGGAGSNYANS
+229 ANPGGAGSNYANS

-284 VDNEGASSLGSEKGL
+284 VDNEGASNLGSEKSL
-299 PPGSGAARSC
+299 PPGSGTARSC
-309 KGAANQFAAGSGKNE
+309 KGTANQFAAGSGKNE

-344 SSESKEGLNNWKN
+344 SSESKDGLNNWKN

-375 PSAWPILGQ
+375 PSAWPVLGQ
-384 EGTSGKV
+384 EGNSGKG
-391 TLETDISSSN
+391 TLETDVSSSS

-411 RDQDGTSPSAW
+411 RDQDGTSASAW

-451 SNGDTNSLNASSQS
+451 NNGDTNSLNASSQS

-472 KGVSETTGNGTW
+472 KGVSDTTGNGTW
-484 NMPLAMNLGNSLVL
+484 NMPLGMGLGNPLVL

-504 EASSEGS
+504 DASSEGS
-511 TRETMEGRAA
+511 IRGTMEGRGT

-533 TESMSGQNG
+533 TDSISGQNG

-551 TGDDP
+551 NGDDS
-556 AKNGSAMKQLLVNRS
+556 AKAGSGMKQLLVNRS
-571 RTESWDNNGGSWDSE
+571 RTESWDNNGGGPWDSE
-586 TPDPNKAKNWGKGNR
+586 AQDPNKAKNWGKGNR
-601 TAPGGAQGLWGQ
+601 TASGGAQGLWGQ
-613 QTGADNRS
+613 QPGTDNRS
-621 EGDWVGSANEQ
+621 EGEWGGPPNEQ

-641 HRVNPLPENQ
+641 HRVNPLPEHQ
-651 GENAQNSNWVKAS
+651 GENSQNSNWAKAS
-664 SSTGSDSGSRS
+664 SSTGSDSASRS
-675 NNKKGASDNHPGGR
+675 NNKRGGSETQPGGR
-689 RLNKADHPDQ
+689 RLNKTDPLDQ

-707 NRADLDPR
+707 SRADLDPR

-723 QTQIKQNTMW
+723 QIQIKQNTMW

-741 ERRADKGTEGWESTA
+741 ERRTDRGTEGWESTA

-768 PSQTS
+768 PSQS
-773 HCTSGWGDA
+773 GHCTSGWGDA
-782 PQSSNVEWK
+782 PQSSNME
-791 DSKSPS
+791 SKSPS

-807 WGGGAAEEKTPSWN
+807 WGGGTSEEKAPSWN
-821 DGPRIKEPGWGA
+821 EGPRIKEPGWGA
-833 RQQQTQGW
+833 RQQPTQGW

-863 DSSNSRWGESGRA
+863 DSSNSRWGDSGR
-876 HSGDVGSWGGGSN
+876 GDVGSWGGGSN
-889 SNNNQRG
+889 SNSNQRG
-896 GWEDPTRHQGWGEP
+896 GWDDPTRHQGWGES
-910 SKATTSNWNKQ
+910 SKTAAPNWNKQ
-921 QDVSGSWGTASASS
+921 QEVSGSWGTASAGS
-935 RQSGPGWGSA
+935 RQSGPGWGST
-945 PVPPMPSSVPTLPKE
+945 PVPPTPIPVVPKE

-1011 SGPMPRE
+1011 SGSMPRE
-1018 QNAANTV
+1018 PNTSNVV

-1040 DGWGGGDRPT
+1040 DGWGGGDRPAVA
-1050 MSNTRPPS
+1050 STRPPS
-1058 WEEDDDGPMGLWNSA
+1058 WEEEDDSSIGLWNSA

-1092 KIHKGSMKGGNNDT
+1092 KTHKGSMKGGNNDA
-1106 WINPISTQF
+1106 WINPLSTQF

-1127 GVSNKMD
+1127 GIGNKMD

-1158 MMRKDRSGFRPS
+1158 MMRKDRSGFRPP
-1170 NSKDSPTTDS
+1170 NSKDSPTADS
-1180 GPYFEKLTLP
+1180 GPYFEKLNLP

-1221 LPTASL
+1221 LPTTSL

-1233 LNLQNINARHNG
+1233 LNMQNLNARHNG
-1245 NHGLFGSSTAQSR
+1245 NHGLFGGSSAQSR

-1263 QLQSMN
+1263 QVQPMN
-1269 SSQPNLR
+1269 SSQPNR
-1276 PQVPPQFLP
+1276 AQVPPQFLP
-1285 PPQVPAPM
+1285 PPQVPASM

-1311 PQLSPQQIAMLSQLP
+1311 PQLTPQQIAMLSQLP

-1334 YQLLLQQQQ
+1334 YQLLIQQQ

-1373 QQQQQQLRH
+1373 QQQQQQQHRH
-1382 NNNPAMK
+1382 NNTPGMK
-1389 HSPSHPGMPKQHLD
+1389 HSPSHPGIPKQHLD
-1403 NVVPSSLPSG
+1403 NVVPNSLPSG
-1413 LPDFQTKGQIQP
+1413 LPDFQTKGQLQP
-1425 GYPMGMGSNMNV
+1425 GYPMGLGSNMNV

-1461 TTMDGLSP
+1461 TTMEGLSP

-1479 KNGAISSNMA
+1479 KNGAISSSMA
-1489 PPVKPRDS
+1489 PPKSRDS

-1502 MIAEFRPGE
+1502 MIAGDSLASHSGAASDNWSTPKLSNGSSSSSWPPEFRPGE

-1521 ESDPYVTPAS
+1521 ESDPYATPAS
-1531 MINSSAAPPSSDSE
+1531 MINSSAAPPSPDSE
-1545 HQLLRDRSTGSSSS
+1545 HQLLRDRST
-1559 LNTSL
+1559 
-1564 PSPGAWSYSAS
+1564 
-1575 NSSYNTVQS
+1575 
-1584 TSAKFSD
+1584 AKFND

-1605 MWKSQMS
+1605 MWKNQMS

-1631 PSSPWGSGAPRFS
+1631 PSSLWSSGAPRFS

-1651 SRYALSSNWSDGN
+1651 SRYAMSSNWGDG
-1664 SSGSGRVS
+1664 SSGGSSRVS

-1743 SEEEV
+1743 SDEEV

-1783 FSGRASLGQWN
+1783 FGGRSSLGQWN
-1794 SVGGVGRGSGN
+1794 SAGAVGRGSGN
-1805 LAGTSLWATPSYTAS
+1805 LAGASLWATPSYTAS

>member
-1 MQVNDGSRH
+1 MSRRRFRQNVRILPEMNTTTH
-10 QEANPRTF
+10 LNPPSKRANTRRAA
-18 KDMEKMTEELHV
+18 L
-30 LTKEQNPNTEIQT
+30 NPILAI
-43 ECEDFV
+43 
-49 SDEHRDTSEFP
+49 SHR
-60 SEENKQEKEEEK
+60 EKEEEK

-99 KTKAN
+99 KTKV
-104 LSRNWMRESCIL
+104 

-129 ASSVGSV
+129 ATPVGSV
-136 PTPAGNGG
+136 PTPAANGG

-167 VPPRFRQQEHKVLLK
+167 VPPRFRQHEHKVLLK

-197 AGPPGVPGS
+197 AGPPGLPGS
-206 NPGTAQPL
+206 NPGAAQPL
-214 TQPNGPLQHGTTPVD
+214 TQSNCPLQHGSTPVD
-229 TNPGGAGSNYANS
+229 ANPGGAGSNYANS

-284 VDNEGASSLGSEKGL
+284 VDNEGASNFGSEKSL

-344 SSESKEGLNNWKN
+344 SSESKDGLNNWKN
-357 LSSPDG
+357 LSNPDG

-375 PSAWPILGQ
+375 PSAWPVLGQ
-384 EGTSGKV
+384 EGNSGKG
-391 TLETDISSSN
+391 TLETDVSSSS

-411 RDQDGTSPSAW
+411 RDQDGTSASAW
-422 AKQSKTEN
+422 ANKSKTEN

-451 SNGDTNSLNASSQS
+451 NNGDTNSLNANSQS

-472 KGVSETTGNGTW
+472 KGVSDTTGNGTW
-484 NMPLAMNLGNSLVL
+484 NMPMGMGLGNPLVL

-511 TRETMEGRAA
+511 IRGTMEGRGT
-521 GGTWNTVWGSSG
+521 GGSWNTVWGSSG
-533 TESMSGQNG
+533 TDSISGQNG
-542 TGADGNNGR
+542 TGADGNSGR
-551 TGDDP
+551 NSDDT
-556 AKNGSAMKQLLVNRS
+556 AKAGSGLKQLLVNRS
-571 RTESWDNNGGSWDSE
+571 RTESWDSNSGSWDSE
-586 TPDPNKAKNWGKGNR
+586 AQDPNKAKNWGKGNR
-601 TAPGGAQGLWGQ
+601 TASGGAQGLWGQ
-613 QTGADNRS
+613 QPGTDNRS
-621 EGDWVGSANEQ
+621 EGEWSGTPNEQ

-651 GENAQNSNWVKAS
+651 GENSQNSNWVKAS
-664 SSTGSDSGSRS
+664 SSTGSDSGSRN
-675 NNKKGASDNHPGGR
+675 NNKRGGSENHPGGR
-689 RLNKADHPDQ
+689 RLNKTDPLDQ
-699 EEVLQSVI
+699 EEVIQSVI
-707 NRADLDPR
+707 SRSDLDPR

-723 QTQIKQNTMW
+723 QTQIKQNTVW

-741 ERRADKGTEGWESTA
+741 ERRTDRGTEGWESTT
-756 TQSTNSGGWGEG
+756 TQSTNSGGWGEAS
-768 PSQTS
+768 SQSS
-773 HCTSGWGDA
+773 HCNSGWGDA
-782 PQSSNVEWK
+782 PQSSNMES
-791 DSKSPS
+791 DSPS

-807 WGGGAAEEKTPSWN
+807 WGGGTPEEKAPSWN
-821 DGPRIKEPGWGA
+821 DAPRIKEPGWGA
-833 RQQQTQGW
+833 RQQPTQGW
-841 SANNGW
+841 SPNNGW

-863 DSSNSRWGESGRA
+863 DSSNSRWGDSGR
-876 HSGDVGSWGGGSN
+876 GEVGSWGGGNSN
-889 SNNNQRG
+889 SNQRS

-910 SKATTSNWNKQ
+910 SKTAASNWNKQ
-921 QDVSGSWGTASASS
+921 QDVSGSWGTNSAGN
-935 RQSGPGWGSA
+935 RQSGPGWSSA
-945 PVPPMPSSVPTLPKE
+945 SVPPAPIPVVPKE

-1011 SGPMPRE
+1011 SGPAPRE
-1018 QNAANTV
+1018 QNAANVV

-1030 TSSSGSKSMQ
+1030 TSSSGSKAMQ

-1050 MSNTRPPS
+1050 VASTRPPS
-1058 WEEDDDGPMGLWNSA
+1058 WEEEEDGSIGLWNSA
-1073 GTQESSSPYNSSNW
+1073 GTQESSSPYNSTNW
-1087 TSGGK
+1087 TSSGK

-1106 WINPISTQF
+1106 WINPLSTQF
-1115 SKMGLLRESSED
+1115 SKMGLLREPSED
-1127 GVSNKMD
+1127 GVGNKMD
-1134 LTVGG
+1134 LAVVG
-1139 LPDKKLESDKRGMN
+1139 LSDKKLESDKRGMN

-1158 MMRKDRSGFRPS
+1158 MMRKDRSGFRPP
-1170 NSKDSPTTDS
+1170 NSKDSPTADS
-1180 GPYFEKLTLP
+1180 GPYFEK
-1190 FSNQDGCLSDEAPNS
+1190 
-1205 PFSPPP
+1205 
-1211 SCKLSPSGTA
+1211 
-1221 LPTASL
+1221 
-1227 GCIGSG
+1227 
-1233 LNLQNINARHNG
+1233 NG
-1245 NHGLFGSSTAQSR
+1245 NHGLFGGSTAQSR

-1263 QLQSMN
+1263 QVQPMN

-1276 PQVPPQFLP
+1276 AQVPPQFLP
-1285 PPQVPAPM
+1285 PPQVPASM
-1293 LKHATP
+1293 LKHTAP

-1334 YQLLLQQQQ
+1334 YQLLIQQQ

-1365 LARIVNAL
+1365 LARIVSAL
-1373 QQQQQQLRH
+1373 QQQQQQQQQHRH
-1382 NNNPAMK
+1382 NTPGMK
-1389 HSPSHPGMPKQHLD
+1389 HSPSHPGIPKQHLD
-1403 NVVPSSLPSG
+1403 NVVPNSLPSG
-1413 LPDFQTKGQIQP
+1413 LPDFQTKGQLQP
-1425 GYPMGMGSNMNV
+1425 GYPMGLGSNMNV

-1461 TTMDGLSP
+1461 TTMEGLSP

-1479 KNGAISSNMA
+1479 KNGAISSSMA
-1489 PPVKPRDS
+1489 PPKSRDS

-1502 MIAEFRPGE
+1502 MIAGDSLASHSGPASDNWSTPKLSNGSSSSSWPPEFRPGE

-1521 ESDPYVTPAS
+1521 ESDPYATPAS
-1531 MINSSAAPPSSDSE
+1531 MINSSAAPPSPDSE

-1575 NSSYNTVQS
+1575 NSSYSTVQS
-1584 TSAKFSD
+1584 TSAKFND

-1605 MWKSQMS
+1605 MWKNQMS

-1631 PSSPWGSGAPRFS
+1631 PSSLWGSGAPRFS
-1644 RGWGVQE
+1644 RGWGVQD
-1651 SRYALSSNWSDGN
+1651 SRYALSSNWGDG
-1664 SSGSGRVS
+1664 SSGGSVRVS

-1721 AKAQTALH
+1721 IKAQTALH

-1783 FSGRASLGQWN
+1783 FGGRSGLGQWN
-1794 SVGGVGRGSGN
+1794 SAGGVGRGSGN
-1805 LAGTSLWATPSYTAS
+1805 LAGASLWATPSYTAS

>member
-1 MQVNDGSRH
+1 MSRQRFGRNARILPEMNTITH
-10 QEANPRTF
+10 LNLPSKRASTRRAALNPI
-18 KDMEKMTEELHV
+18 LA
-30 LTKEQNPNTEIQT
+30 I
-43 ECEDFV
+43 
-49 SDEHRDTSEFP
+49 SHR
-60 SEENKQEKEEEK
+60 EKEEEK

-99 KTKAN
+99 KTKV
-104 LSRNWMRESCIL
+104 

-129 ASSVGSV
+129 ATPVGSV

-167 VPPRFRQQEHKVLLK
+167 VPPRFRQHEHKVLLK

-197 AGPPGVPGS
+197 AGPPGLPGS

-214 TQPNGPLQHGTTPVD
+214 TQPNCPLQHGSTPVD
-229 TNPGGAGSNYANS
+229 ANPGGAGSNYANS

-284 VDNEGASSLGSEKGL
+284 VDNEGASNLGSEKSL

-344 SSESKEGLNNWKN
+344 SSESKDGLNNWKN

-375 PSAWPILGQ
+375 PSAWPVLGQ
-384 EGTSGKV
+384 EGNSGKG
-391 TLETDISSSN
+391 TLETDVSSSS

-411 RDQDGTSPSAW
+411 RDQDGTSASAW

-451 SNGDTNSLNASSQS
+451 NNGDTNSLNASSQS
-465 TGNPLQN
+465 TGNSLQN
-472 KGVSETTGNGTW
+472 KGVSDTTGNGTW
-484 NMPLAMNLGNSLVL
+484 NMPLGIGLGNPLVL
-498 NQSVST
+498 NQPVST

-511 TRETMEGRAA
+511 IRGTMEGRGT

-533 TESMSGQNG
+533 TDTISGQNG

-551 TGDDP
+551 NGDDA
-556 AKNGSAMKQLLVNRS
+556 AKASSGMKQLLVNRS

-586 TPDPNKAKNWGKGNR
+586 AQDPNKAKNWGKGNR
-601 TAPGGAQGLWGQ
+601 TASGGAQGLWGQ
-613 QTGADNRS
+613 QPGTDNRS
-621 EGDWVGSANEQ
+621 EGEWSGPPNEQ

-651 GENAQNSNWVKAS
+651 GENSQNSNWAKAS

-675 NNKKGASDNHPGGR
+675 NNKRGSSENHPGGR
-689 RLNKADHPDQ
+689 RLNKTDPLDQ

-707 NRADLDPR
+707 SRADLDPR

-723 QTQIKQNTMW
+723 QTQIKQNTVW

-741 ERRADKGTEGWESTA
+741 ERRTDRGTEGWESTT

-768 PSQTS
+768 PSQSS

-782 PQSSNVEWK
+782 PQSSNVE
-791 DSKSPS
+791 SKSPS

-807 WGGGAAEEKTPSWN
+807 WGGGTPEEKAPSWN

-833 RQQQTQGW
+833 RQQPTPGW
-841 SANNGW
+841 SPNNGW

-863 DSSNSRWGESGRA
+863 DSSNSRWGDSGR
-876 HSGDVGSWGGGSN
+876 GDGGSWGSGSN
-889 SNNNQRG
+889 SNSNQRS

-910 SKATTSNWNKQ
+910 SKTATPNWTKQ
-921 QDVSGSWGTASASS
+921 QDVSGSWGTTPAGS
-935 RQSGPGWGSA
+935 RQSGPGWGST
-945 PVPPMPSSVPTLPKE
+945 PVPPAPIPIVPKE

-1018 QNAANTV
+1018 PNTSNAV
-1025 TGRGS
+1025 PGRGS

-1040 DGWGGGDRPT
+1040 DGWGGGDRPAVA
-1050 MSNTRPPS
+1050 NTRPPS
-1058 WEEDDDGPMGLWNSA
+1058 WEEEDDGSIGLWNSA

-1106 WINPISTQF
+1106 WINPLSTQF

-1158 MMRKDRSGFRPS
+1158 MMRKDRSGFRPP

-1180 GPYFEKLTLP
+1180 GPYFEK
-1190 FSNQDGCLSDEAPNS
+1190 
-1205 PFSPPP
+1205 
-1211 SCKLSPSGTA
+1211 
-1221 LPTASL
+1221 
-1227 GCIGSG
+1227 
-1233 LNLQNINARHNG
+1233 NG
-1245 NHGLFGSSTAQSR
+1245 NHGLFGGSTAQSR

-1263 QLQSMN
+1263 QVQPMN

-1276 PQVPPQFLP
+1276 AQVPPQFLP
-1285 PPQVPAPM
+1285 PPQVPASM

-1334 YQLLLQQQQ
+1334 YQLLIQQQ

-1373 QQQQQQLRH
+1373 QQQQQQHRH
-1382 NNNPAMK
+1382 NSTPGMK
-1389 HSPSHPGMPKQHLD
+1389 HSPSHPGIPKQHLD
-1403 NVVPSSLPSG
+1403 NVVPNSLPSG
-1413 LPDFQTKGQIQP
+1413 LPDFQTKGQLQP
-1425 GYPMGMGSNMNV
+1425 GYPMGLGSNMNV

-1461 TTMDGLSP
+1461 TTMEGLSP

-1479 KNGAISSNMA
+1479 KNGAISSSMA
-1489 PPVKPRDS
+1489 PPKSRDS

-1502 MIAEFRPGE
+1502 MIAGDSLANHSGPASDNWSTPKLSNGSSSSSWPPEFRPGE

-1521 ESDPYVTPAS
+1521 ESDPYATPAS
-1531 MINSSAAPPSSDSE
+1531 MINSSAAPPSPDSE

-1575 NSSYNTVQS
+1575 NSSYSTVQS
-1584 TSAKFSD
+1584 TSAKFND

-1605 MWKSQMS
+1605 MWKNQMS

-1624 GLTNQKP
+1624 GLTNQKA
-1631 PSSPWGSGAPRFS
+1631 PSSLWGSGAPRFS

-1651 SRYALSSNWSDGN
+1651 SRYALSSNWGDG
-1664 SSGSGRVS
+1664 SSGGSSRVS

-1783 FSGRASLGQWN
+1783 FGGRSGLGQWN
-1794 SVGGVGRGSGN
+1794 SAGGVGRGSGN
-1805 LAGTSLWATPSYTAS
+1805 LAGASLWATPSYTAS

>member
-1 MQVNDGSRH
+1 MQVNDGSRR
-10 QEANPRTF
+10 QEASLKTF
-18 KDMEKMTEELHV
+18 MEMEKMTEELHI
-30 LTKEQNPNTEIQT
+30 LTKEQNVKTEIRA
-43 ECEDFV
+43 ECEDV
-49 SDEHRDTSEFP
+49 TRDERNDTSESP
-60 SEENKQEKEEEK
+60 IEESKQEKEEEK

-99 KTKAN
+99 KTKV
-104 LSRNWMRESCIL
+104 

-129 ASSVGSV
+129 ATPVGSV

-167 VPPRFRQQEHKVLLK
+167 VPPRFRQHEHKVLLK

-197 AGPPGVPGS
+197 VGPPGLPGS

-214 TQPNGPLQHGTTPVD
+214 TQPNCPLQHGSTPVD
-229 TNPGGAGSNYANS
+229 ANPGGAGSNYANS

-284 VDNEGASSLGSEKGL
+284 VDNEGASNLGSEKSL
-299 PPGSGAARSC
+299 PPGSGTARSC
-309 KGAANQFAAGSGKNE
+309 KGTANQFAAGSGKNE

-344 SSESKEGLNNWKN
+344 SSESKDGLNNWKN

-375 PSAWPILGQ
+375 PSAWPVLGQ
-384 EGTSGKV
+384 EGNSGKG
-391 TLETDISSSN
+391 TLETDVSSSS

-411 RDQDGTSPSAW
+411 RDQDGTSASAW

-451 SNGDTNSLNASSQS
+451 NNGDTNSLNASSQS
-465 TGNPLQN
+465 TGNHLQN
-472 KGVSETTGNGTW
+472 KGVSDTTGNGTW
-484 NMPLAMNLGNSLVL
+484 NMPLGMGLGNPLVL

-504 EASSEGS
+504 DASSEGS
-511 TRETMEGRAA
+511 IRGTMEGRGT

-533 TESMSGQNG
+533 TDSISGQNG

-551 TGDDP
+551 NGDDS
-556 AKNGSAMKQLLVNRS
+556 AKAGSGMKQLLVNRS
-571 RTESWDNNGGSWDSE
+571 RTESWDNNSGGPWDSE
-586 TPDPNKAKNWGKGNR
+586 SQDPNKAKNWGKGNR
-601 TAPGGAQGLWGQ
+601 TASGGAQGLWGQ
-613 QTGADNRS
+613 QPGTDNRS
-621 EGDWVGSANEQ
+621 EGEWGGPPNEQ

-651 GENAQNSNWVKAS
+651 GENSQNSNWAKAS
-664 SSTGSDSGSRS
+664 SSTGSDSGGRS
-675 NNKKGASDNHPGGR
+675 NNKRGDSETQSGGR
-689 RLNKADHPDQ
+689 RLNKPDPLDQ

-707 NRADLDPR
+707 SRADLDPR
-715 VLSNTGWG
+715 VLSNNGWG

-741 ERRADKGTEGWESTA
+741 ERRTDRGTEGWESTA

-768 PSQTS
+768 PSQSS

-782 PQSSNVEWK
+782 PQSSNME
-791 DSKSPS
+791 SKSPS
-797 GWVDPKNSQG
+797 GWVDPKTSQG
-807 WGGGAAEEKTPSWN
+807 WGGGTSEEKAPSWSE
-821 DGPRIKEPGWGA
+821 GPRIKEPGWGT
-833 RQQQTQGW
+833 RQQPTQGW

-863 DSSNSRWGESGRA
+863 DSSNSRWGDSGR
-876 HSGDVGSWGGGSN
+876 GDVGSWGGGSN
-889 SNNNQRG
+889 SNSNQRG
-896 GWEDPTRHQGWGEP
+896 GWDDPTRHQGWGES
-910 SKATTSNWNKQ
+910 SKTAAPNWNKQ
-921 QDVSGSWGTASASS
+921 QEVSGSWGTASAGS
-935 RQSGPGWGSA
+935 RQSGPGWGST
-945 PVPPMPSSVPTLPKE
+945 PVPPTPIPVVPKE

-1011 SGPMPRE
+1011 SGSVPRE
-1018 QNAANTV
+1018 PNTSNVV

-1030 TSSSGSKSMQ
+1030 TSNSGSKSMQ
-1040 DGWGGGDRPT
+1040 DGWGGGGGDRPAVA
-1050 MSNTRPPS
+1050 STRPPS
-1058 WEEDDDGPMGLWNSA
+1058 WEEEDDGSIGLWNSA

-1106 WINPISTQF
+1106 WMNPLSTQF

-1127 GVSNKMD
+1127 GIGNKMD

-1158 MMRKDRSGFRPS
+1158 MMRKDRSGFRPP
-1170 NSKDSPTTDS
+1170 NSKDSPTADN
-1180 GPYFEKLTLP
+1180 GPYFEK
-1190 FSNQDGCLSDEAPNS
+1190 
-1205 PFSPPP
+1205 
-1211 SCKLSPSGTA
+1211 
-1221 LPTASL
+1221 
-1227 GCIGSG
+1227 
-1233 LNLQNINARHNG
+1233 NG
-1245 NHGLFGSSTAQSR
+1245 NHGLFGGSSAQSR

-1263 QLQSMN
+1263 QVQPMN

-1276 PQVPPQFLP
+1276 AQVPPQFLP
-1285 PPQVPAPM
+1285 PPQVPASM

-1311 PQLSPQQIAMLSQLP
+1311 PQLTPQQIAMLSQLP

-1334 YQLLLQQQQ
+1334 YQLLIQQQ

-1373 QQQQQQLRH
+1373 QQQQQQQHRH
-1382 NNNPAMK
+1382 NNTPGMK
-1389 HSPSHPGMPKQHLD
+1389 HSPSHPGIPKQHLD
-1403 NVVPSSLPSG
+1403 NVVPNSLPSG
-1413 LPDFQTKGQIQP
+1413 LPDFQTKGQLQP
-1425 GYPMGMGSNMNV
+1425 GYPMGLGSNMNV

-1461 TTMDGLSP
+1461 TTMEGLSP
-1469 ATPPPDHNPL
+1469 ATPPPDHNSL
-1479 KNGAISSNMA
+1479 KNGAISSSMA
-1489 PPVKPRDS
+1489 PPKSRDS

-1502 MIAEFRPGE
+1502 MIAGDSLASHSGPASDNWSTPKLSNGSSSSSWPPEFRPGE

-1521 ESDPYVTPAS
+1521 ESDPYATPAS
-1531 MINSSAAPPSSDSE
+1531 MINSSAAPPSPDSE

-1575 NSSYNTVQS
+1575 NSSYSTVQS
-1584 TSAKFSD
+1584 TSAKFND

-1605 MWKSQMS
+1605 MWKNQMS

-1631 PSSPWGSGAPRFS
+1631 PSSLWSSGAPRFS

-1651 SRYALSSNWSDGN
+1651 SRYAMSSNWGDG
-1664 SSGSGRVS
+1664 SSGGSSRVS

-1743 SEEEV
+1743 SDEEV

-1783 FSGRASLGQWN
+1783 FGGRSSLGQWN
-1794 SVGGVGRGSGN
+1794 SAGAVGRGSGN
-1805 LAGTSLWATPSYTAS
+1805 LTGASLWATPSYTAS

>member
-1 MQVNDGSRH
+1 MQVNDGSRR
-10 QEANPRTF
+10 QEASLKTF
-18 KDMEKMTEELHV
+18 MEMEKMTEELHI
-30 LTKEQNPNTEIQT
+30 LTKEQNVKTEIRA
-43 ECEDFV
+43 ECEDLTR
-49 SDEHRDTSEFP
+49 DERNDTSESP
-60 SEENKQEKEEEK
+60 IEESKQEKEEEK

-99 KTKAN
+99 KTKV
-104 LSRNWMRESCIL
+104 
-116 PEATKPSLSQPPT
+116 PEATKPSLSLPPT
-129 ASSVGSV
+129 ATPVGSV

-167 VPPRFRQQEHKVLLK
+167 VPPRFRQHEHKVLLK

-197 AGPPGVPGS
+197 VGPPGLPGP

-214 TQPNGPLQHGTTPVD
+214 TQPNCPLQHGSTPVD
-229 TNPGGAGSNYANS
+229 ANPGGAGSNYANS

-284 VDNEGASSLGSEKGL
+284 VDNEGASNLGSEKSL
-299 PPGSGAARSC
+299 PPGSGTARSC
-309 KGAANQFAAGSGKNE
+309 KGTANQFAAGSGKNE

-344 SSESKEGLNNWKN
+344 SSESKDGLNNWKN

-375 PSAWPILGQ
+375 PSAWPVLGQ
-384 EGTSGKV
+384 EGNSGKG
-391 TLETDISSSN
+391 TLETDVSSSS

-411 RDQDGTSPSAW
+411 RDQDGTSASAW

-451 SNGDTNSLNASSQS
+451 NNGDTNSLNASSQS

-472 KGVSETTGNGTW
+472 KGVSDTTGNGTW
-484 NMPLAMNLGNSLVL
+484 NMPLGMGLGNPLVL

-504 EASSEGS
+504 DASSEGS
-511 TRETMEGRAA
+511 IRGTMEGRGT

-533 TESMSGQNG
+533 TDSISGQNG

-551 TGDDP
+551 NGDDS
-556 AKNGSAMKQLLVNRS
+556 AKAGSGMKQLLVNRS
-571 RTESWDNNGGSWDSE
+571 RTESWDNNGGGPWDSE
-586 TPDPNKAKNWGKGNR
+586 AQDPNKAKNWGKGNR
-601 TAPGGAQGLWGQ
+601 TASGGAQGLWGQ
-613 QTGADNRS
+613 QPGTDNRS
-621 EGDWVGSANEQ
+621 EGEWGGPPNEQ

-641 HRVNPLPENQ
+641 HRVNPLPEHQ
-651 GENAQNSNWVKAS
+651 GENSQNSNWAKAS
-664 SSTGSDSGSRS
+664 SSTGSDSASRS
-675 NNKKGASDNHPGGR
+675 NNKRGGSETQPGGR
-689 RLNKADHPDQ
+689 RLNKTDPLDQ

-707 NRADLDPR
+707 SRADLDPR

-723 QTQIKQNTMW
+723 QIQIKQNTMW

-741 ERRADKGTEGWESTA
+741 ERRTDRGTEGWESTA

-768 PSQTS
+768 PSQS
-773 HCTSGWGDA
+773 GHCTSGWGDA
-782 PQSSNVEWK
+782 PQSSNME
-791 DSKSPS
+791 SKSPS

-807 WGGGAAEEKTPSWN
+807 WGGGTSEEKAPSWN
-821 DGPRIKEPGWGA
+821 EGPRIKEPGWGA
-833 RQQQTQGW
+833 RQQPTQGW

-863 DSSNSRWGESGRA
+863 DSSNSRWGDSGR
-876 HSGDVGSWGGGSN
+876 GDVGSWGGGSN
-889 SNNNQRG
+889 SNSNQRG
-896 GWEDPTRHQGWGEP
+896 GWDDPTRHQGWGES
-910 SKATTSNWNKQ
+910 SKTAAPNWNKQ
-921 QDVSGSWGTASASS
+921 QEVSGSWGTASAGS
-935 RQSGPGWGSA
+935 RQSGPGWGST
-945 PVPPMPSSVPTLPKE
+945 PVPPTPIPVVPKE

-1011 SGPMPRE
+1011 SGSMPRE
-1018 QNAANTV
+1018 PNTSNVV

-1040 DGWGGGDRPT
+1040 DGWGGGDRPAVA
-1050 MSNTRPPS
+1050 STRPPS
-1058 WEEDDDGPMGLWNSA
+1058 WEEEDDSSIGLWNSA

-1092 KIHKGSMKGGNNDT
+1092 KTHKGSMKGGNNDA
-1106 WINPISTQF
+1106 WINPLSTQF

-1127 GVSNKMD
+1127 GIGNKMD

-1158 MMRKDRSGFRPS
+1158 MMRKDRSGFRPP
-1170 NSKDSPTTDS
+1170 NSKDSPTADS
-1180 GPYFEKLTLP
+1180 GPYFEK
-1190 FSNQDGCLSDEAPNS
+1190 
-1205 PFSPPP
+1205 
-1211 SCKLSPSGTA
+1211 
-1221 LPTASL
+1221 
-1227 GCIGSG
+1227 
-1233 LNLQNINARHNG
+1233 NG
-1245 NHGLFGSSTAQSR
+1245 NHGLFGGSSAQSR

-1263 QLQSMN
+1263 QVQPMN
-1269 SSQPNLR
+1269 SSQPNR
-1276 PQVPPQFLP
+1276 AQVPPQFLP
-1285 PPQVPAPM
+1285 PPQVPASM

-1311 PQLSPQQIAMLSQLP
+1311 PQLTPQQIAMLSQLP

-1334 YQLLLQQQQ
+1334 YQLLIQQQ

-1373 QQQQQQLRH
+1373 QQQQQQQHRH
-1382 NNNPAMK
+1382 NNTPGMK
-1389 HSPSHPGMPKQHLD
+1389 HSPSHPGIPKQHLD
-1403 NVVPSSLPSG
+1403 NVVPNSLPSG
-1413 LPDFQTKGQIQP
+1413 LPDFQTKGQLQP
-1425 GYPMGMGSNMNV
+1425 GYPMGLGSNMNV

-1461 TTMDGLSP
+1461 TTMEGLSP

-1479 KNGAISSNMA
+1479 KNGAISSSMA
-1489 PPVKPRDS
+1489 PPKSRDS

-1502 MIAEFRPGE
+1502 MIAGDSLASHSGAASDNWSTPKLSNGSSSSSWPPEFRPGE

-1521 ESDPYVTPAS
+1521 ESDPYATPAS
-1531 MINSSAAPPSSDSE
+1531 MINSSAAPPSPDSE

-1575 NSSYNTVQS
+1575 NCSYSTVQS
-1584 TSAKFSD
+1584 TSAKFND

-1605 MWKSQMS
+1605 MWKNQMS

-1631 PSSPWGSGAPRFS
+1631 PSSLWSSGAPRFS

-1651 SRYALSSNWSDGN
+1651 SRYAMSSNWGDG
-1664 SSGSGRVS
+1664 SSGGSSRVS

-1743 SEEEV
+1743 SDEEV

-1783 FSGRASLGQWN
+1783 FGGRSSLGQWN
-1794 SVGGVGRGSGN
+1794 SAGAVGRGSGN
-1805 LAGTSLWATPSYTAS
+1805 LAGASLWATPSYTAS

>member
-1 MQVNDGSRH
+1 MQVNDGSRR
-10 QEANPRTF
+10 QQACLKTF
-18 KDMEKMTEELHV
+18 MEMEKMTEELHI
-30 LTKEQNPNTEIQT
+30 LTKEQDVKAEIQA
-43 ECEDFV
+43 ECEDFTR
-49 SDEHRDTSEFP
+49 DEHDDTSESP
-60 SEENKQEKEEEK
+60 VEESKQEKEEEK

-86 KKKKDATQ
+86 KKKKEATQ

-99 KTKAN
+99 KTKV
-104 LSRNWMRESCIL
+104 

-129 ASSVGSV
+129 ATPVGSV
-136 PTPAGNGG
+136 PTPAANGG

-167 VPPRFRQQEHKVLLK
+167 VPPRFRQHEHKVLLK

-197 AGPPGVPGS
+197 AGPPGLPGS
-206 NPGTAQPL
+206 NPGAAQPL
-214 TQPNGPLQHGTTPVD
+214 TQPNCPLQHGSTPVD
-229 TNPGGAGSNYANS
+229 ANPGGAGSNYANS

-284 VDNEGASSLGSEKGL
+284 VDNEGASNFGSEKSL

-344 SSESKEGLNNWKN
+344 SSESKDGLNNWKN
-357 LSSPDG
+357 LSNPDG

-375 PSAWPILGQ
+375 PSAWPVLGQ
-384 EGTSGKV
+384 EGNSGKG
-391 TLETDISSSN
+391 TLETDVSSSS

-411 RDQDGTSPSAW
+411 RDQDGTSASAW
-422 AKQSKTEN
+422 ANKSKTEN

-451 SNGDTNSLNASSQS
+451 NNGDTNSLNANSQS

-472 KGVSETTGNGTW
+472 KGVSDTTGNGTW
-484 NMPLAMNLGNSLVL
+484 NMPMGMGLGNPLVL

-511 TRETMEGRAA
+511 IRGTMEGRGT
-521 GGTWNTVWGSSG
+521 GGSWNTVWGSSG
-533 TESMSGQNG
+533 TDSISGQNG
-542 TGADGNNGR
+542 TGADGNSGR
-551 TGDDP
+551 NSDDT
-556 AKNGSAMKQLLVNRS
+556 AKAGSGLKQLLVNRS
-571 RTESWDNNGGSWDSE
+571 RTESWDSNSGSWDSE
-586 TPDPNKAKNWGKGNR
+586 AQDPNKAKNWGKGNR
-601 TAPGGAQGLWGQ
+601 TASGGAQGLWGQ
-613 QTGADNRS
+613 QPGTDNRS
-621 EGDWVGSANEQ
+621 EGEWSGTPNEQ

-651 GENAQNSNWVKAS
+651 GENSQNSNWVKAS

-675 NNKKGASDNHPGGR
+675 NNKRGGSENHPGGR
-689 RLNKADHPDQ
+689 RLNKTDPLDQ
-699 EEVLQSVI
+699 EEVIQSVI
-707 NRADLDPR
+707 SRSDLDPR

-723 QTQIKQNTMW
+723 QTQIKQNTVW

-741 ERRADKGTEGWESTA
+741 ERRTDRGTEGWESTT
-756 TQSTNSGGWGEG
+756 TQSTNSGGWGEAS
-768 PSQTS
+768 SQSS
-773 HCTSGWGDA
+773 HCNSGWGDA
-782 PQSSNVEWK
+782 PQSSNMES
-791 DSKSPS
+791 DSPS
-797 GWVDPKNSQG
+797 GWVDPKNSQS
-807 WGGGAAEEKTPSWN
+807 WGGGTPEEKAPSWN
-821 DGPRIKEPGWGA
+821 DAPRIKEPGWGA
-833 RQQQTQGW
+833 RQQPTQGW
-841 SANNGW
+841 SPNNGW

-863 DSSNSRWGESGRA
+863 DSSNSRWGDSGR
-876 HSGDVGSWGGGSN
+876 GEVGSWGGGNSN
-889 SNNNQRG
+889 SNQRS

-910 SKATTSNWNKQ
+910 SKTAASNWNKQ
-921 QDVSGSWGTASASS
+921 QDVSGSWGTNSAGS

-945 PVPPMPSSVPTLPKE
+945 SVPPAPIPVVPKE

-1011 SGPMPRE
+1011 SGPAPRE
-1018 QNAANTV
+1018 QNAANVV

-1030 TSSSGSKSMQ
+1030 TSSSGSKAMQ

-1050 MSNTRPPS
+1050 VASTRPPS
-1058 WEEDDDGPMGLWNSA
+1058 WEEEEDGSIGLWNSA
-1073 GTQESSSPYNSSNW
+1073 GTQESSSPYNSTNW
-1087 TSGGK
+1087 TSSGK

-1106 WINPISTQF
+1106 WINPLSTQF
-1115 SKMGLLRESSED
+1115 SKMGLLREPSED
-1127 GVSNKMD
+1127 GVGNKMD
-1134 LTVGG
+1134 LAVVG
-1139 LPDKKLESDKRGMN
+1139 LSDKKLESDKRGMN

-1158 MMRKDRSGFRPS
+1158 MMRKDRSGFRPP
-1170 NSKDSPTTDS
+1170 NSKDSPTADS
-1180 GPYFEKLTLP
+1180 GPYFEK
-1190 FSNQDGCLSDEAPNS
+1190 
-1205 PFSPPP
+1205 
-1211 SCKLSPSGTA
+1211 
-1221 LPTASL
+1221 
-1227 GCIGSG
+1227 
-1233 LNLQNINARHNG
+1233 NG
-1245 NHGLFGSSTAQSR
+1245 NHGLFGGSTAQSR
-1258 GVHTP
+1258 SVHTP
-1263 QLQSMN
+1263 QVQPMN

-1276 PQVPPQFLP
+1276 AQVPPQFLP
-1285 PPQVPAPM
+1285 PPQVPASM
-1293 LKHATP
+1293 LKHTAP

-1334 YQLLLQQQQ
+1334 YQLLIQQQ

-1365 LARIVNAL
+1365 LARIVSAL
-1373 QQQQQQLRH
+1373 QQQQQQQQHRH
-1382 NNNPAMK
+1382 NTPGMK
-1389 HSPSHPGMPKQHLD
+1389 HSPSHPGIPKQHLD
-1403 NVVPSSLPSG
+1403 NVVPNSLPSG
-1413 LPDFQTKGQIQP
+1413 LPDYQTKGPLQP
-1425 GYPMGMGSNMNV
+1425 GYPMGLGSNMNV

-1461 TTMDGLSP
+1461 TTMEGLSP

-1479 KNGAISSNMA
+1479 KNGAISSSMA
-1489 PPVKPRDS
+1489 PPKSRDS

-1502 MIAEFRPGE
+1502 MIAGDSLASHSGPASDNWSTPKLSNGSSSSSWPPEFRPGE

-1521 ESDPYVTPAS
+1521 ESDPYATPAS
-1531 MINSSAAPPSSDSE
+1531 MINSSAAPPSPDSE

-1575 NSSYNTVQS
+1575 NSSYSTVQS
-1584 TSAKFSD
+1584 TSAKFND

-1605 MWKSQMS
+1605 MWKNQMS

-1631 PSSPWGSGAPRFS
+1631 PSSLWGSGAPRFS
-1644 RGWGVQE
+1644 RGWGVQD
-1651 SRYALSSNWSDGN
+1651 SRYALSSNWGDG
-1664 SSGSGRVS
+1664 SSGGSVRVS

-1721 AKAQTALH
+1721 IKAQTALH

-1783 FSGRASLGQWN
+1783 FGGRSGLGQWN
-1794 SVGGVGRGSGN
+1794 SAGGVGRGSGN
-1805 LAGTSLWATPSYTAS
+1805 LAGASLWATPSYTAS

>member
-1 MQVNDGSRH
+1 MEKICRAVDALENCHGVCTKVFADICTETLLMQVNDGSRR
-10 QEANPRTF
+10 QEASLKTF
-18 KDMEKMTEELHV
+18 MEMEKMTEELHI
-30 LTKEQNPNTEIQT
+30 LTKEQNVKTEIRA
-43 ECEDFV
+43 ECEDLTR
-49 SDEHRDTSEFP
+49 DERNDTSESP
-60 SEENKQEKEEEK
+60 IEESKQEKEEEK

-99 KTKAN
+99 KTKV
-104 LSRNWMRESCIL
+104 
-116 PEATKPSLSQPPT
+116 PEATKPSLSLPPT
-129 ASSVGSV
+129 ATPVGSV

-167 VPPRFRQQEHKVLLK
+167 VPPRFRQHEHKVLLK

-197 AGPPGVPGS
+197 VGPPGLPGS

-214 TQPNGPLQHGTTPVD
+214 TQPNCPLQHGSTPVD
-229 TNPGGAGSNYANS
+229 ANPGGAGSNYANS

-284 VDNEGASSLGSEKGL
+284 VDNEGASNLGSEKSL
-299 PPGSGAARSC
+299 PPGSGTARSC
-309 KGAANQFAAGSGKNE
+309 KGTANQFAAGSGKNE
-324 CKLGAWNMGLVPKP
+324 FV
-338 SHASSI
+338 
-344 SSESKEGLNNWKN
+344 
-357 LSSPDG
+357 
-363 AGLGLTL
+363 
-370 NPNIN
+370 
-375 PSAWPILGQ
+375 
-384 EGTSGKV
+384 
-391 TLETDISSSN
+391 
-401 AQLSAVGQSP
+401 
-411 RDQDGTSPSAW
+411 
-422 AKQSKTEN
+422 
-430 AGVTWNASV
+430 
-439 GEQPQALNTDGP
+439 
-451 SNGDTNSLNASSQS
+451 
-465 TGNPLQN
+465 
-472 KGVSETTGNGTW
+472 
-484 NMPLAMNLGNSLVL
+484 
-498 NQSVST
+498 
-504 EASSEGS
+504 
-511 TRETMEGRAA
+511 
-521 GGTWNTVWGSSG
+521 
-533 TESMSGQNG
+533 
-542 TGADGNNGR
+542 
-551 TGDDP
+551 
-556 AKNGSAMKQLLVNRS
+556 
-571 RTESWDNNGGSWDSE
+571 
-586 TPDPNKAKNWGKGNR
+586 
-601 TAPGGAQGLWGQ
+601 
-613 QTGADNRS
+613 
-621 EGDWVGSANEQ
+621 
-632 NCGTGGWDN
+632 
-641 HRVNPLPENQ
+641 
-651 GENAQNSNWVKAS
+651 
-664 SSTGSDSGSRS
+664 
-675 NNKKGASDNHPGGR
+675 
-689 RLNKADHPDQ
+689 
-699 EEVLQSVI
+699 
-707 NRADLDPR
+707 
-715 VLSNTGWG
+715 
-723 QTQIKQNTMW
+723 
-733 DVQESPRN
+733 
-741 ERRADKGTEGWESTA
+741 
-756 TQSTNSGGWGEG
+756 
-768 PSQTS
+768 
-773 HCTSGWGDA
+773 
-782 PQSSNVEWK
+782 
-791 DSKSPS
+791 
-797 GWVDPKNSQG
+797 
-807 WGGGAAEEKTPSWN
+807 
-821 DGPRIKEPGWGA
+821 
-833 RQQQTQGW
+833 
-841 SANNGW
+841 
-847 GDGSGQPAEQ
+847 
-857 PKAGGW
+857 
-863 DSSNSRWGESGRA
+863 
-876 HSGDVGSWGGGSN
+876 
-889 SNNNQRG
+889 
-896 GWEDPTRHQGWGEP
+896 
-910 SKATTSNWNKQ
+910 
-921 QDVSGSWGTASASS
+921 
-935 RQSGPGWGSA
+935 
-945 PVPPMPSSVPTLPKE
+945 PKE

-1011 SGPMPRE
+1011 SGSMPRE
-1018 QNAANTV
+1018 PNTSNVV

-1040 DGWGGGDRPT
+1040 DGWGGGDRPAVA
-1050 MSNTRPPS
+1050 STRPPS
-1058 WEEDDDGPMGLWNSA
+1058 WEEEDDSSIGLWNSA

-1092 KIHKGSMKGGNNDT
+1092 KTHKGSMKGGNNDA
-1106 WINPISTQF
+1106 WINPLSTQF

-1127 GVSNKMD
+1127 GIGNKMD

-1158 MMRKDRSGFRPS
+1158 MMRKDRSGFRPP
-1170 NSKDSPTTDS
+1170 NSKDSPTADS
-1180 GPYFEKLTLP
+1180 GPYFEK
-1190 FSNQDGCLSDEAPNS
+1190 
-1205 PFSPPP
+1205 
-1211 SCKLSPSGTA
+1211 
-1221 LPTASL
+1221 
-1227 GCIGSG
+1227 
-1233 LNLQNINARHNG
+1233 NG
-1245 NHGLFGSSTAQSR
+1245 NHGLFGGSSAQSR

-1263 QLQSMN
+1263 QVQPMN
-1269 SSQPNLR
+1269 SSQPNR
-1276 PQVPPQFLP
+1276 AQVPPQFLP
-1285 PPQVPAPM
+1285 PPQVPASM

-1311 PQLSPQQIAMLSQLP
+1311 PQLTPQQIAMLSQLP

-1334 YQLLLQQQQ
+1334 YQLLIQQQ

-1373 QQQQQQLRH
+1373 QQQQQQQHRH
-1382 NNNPAMK
+1382 NNTPGMK
-1389 HSPSHPGMPKQHLD
+1389 HSPSHPGIPKQHLD
-1403 NVVPSSLPSG
+1403 NVVPNSLPSG
-1413 LPDFQTKGQIQP
+1413 LPDFQTKGQLQP
-1425 GYPMGMGSNMNV
+1425 GYPMGLGSNMNV

-1461 TTMDGLSP
+1461 TTMEGLSP

-1479 KNGAISSNMA
+1479 KNGAISSSMA
-1489 PPVKPRDS
+1489 PPKSRDS

-1502 MIAEFRPGE
+1502 MIAGDSLASHSGAASDNWSTPKLSNGSSSSSWPPEFRPGE

-1521 ESDPYVTPAS
+1521 ESDPYATPAS
-1531 MINSSAAPPSSDSE
+1531 MINSSAAPPSPDSE

-1575 NSSYNTVQS
+1575 NCSYSTVQS
-1584 TSAKFSD
+1584 TSAKFND

-1605 MWKSQMS
+1605 MWKNQMS

-1631 PSSPWGSGAPRFS
+1631 PSSLWSSGAPRFS

-1651 SRYALSSNWSDGN
+1651 SRYAMSSNWGDG
-1664 SSGSGRVS
+1664 SSGGSSRVS

-1743 SEEEV
+1743 SDEEV

-1783 FSGRASLGQWN
+1783 FGGRSSLGQWN
-1794 SVGGVGRGSGN
+1794 SAGAVGRGSGN
-1805 LAGTSLWATPSYTAS
+1805 LAGASLWATPSYTAS